1 MAKEESKS
9 LFATLQYL
17 GRGQGETSETANLTS
32 SGGCSCCGHPVV
44 VMASRS
50 PQRSRLFKQH
60 LGVPVELRPSTYE
73 EAAAQHASDCRKS
86 SVVVAA
92 DTVVDLEGSLLEQ
105 PRDAAEAREMLR
117 LLQGN
122 CHWVHTAVCIYTR
135 QTLRRGAAA
144 AFVRSTRVEFKP
156 LSDEDI
162 EAYVASKEPLGKAGA
177 YGLQGVGGC
186 FVASVNGCSQNV
198 VGLPVSDLA
207 AALTALHSRGLL

>member
-60 LGVPVELRPSTYE
+60 LGVPVELRPSTAQG
-73 EAAAQHASDCRKS
+73 EAAAFAARMQQI
-86 SVVVAA
+86 VAA

-135 QTLRRGAAA
+135 AAYEQNQQRRVQQEQPPCQQTLRRGAAA

-162 EAYVASKEPLGKAGA
+162 EAYVASKEPLGKAG
-177 YGLQGVGGC
+177 L
-186 FVASVNGCSQNV
+186 
-198 VGLPVSDLA
+198 
-207 AALTALHSRGLL
+207 